1 MHARSITPSSNKII
15 SNLQGSVE
23 SLFKEIQILQSSATD
38 IHDAD
43 SLGAVEIALHKRA
56 TKLADIISAIKI
68 QEALNNNKLNEAEK
82 DLLKSHPG
90 KMKNMGR
97 RTVTIRMLGGT
108 LVTIE
113 VTYYHQKSDTKS
125 RSGKGFYP
133 KLLLLGIHEKCTP
146 ALSSRVSLFATAA
159 CSFEI

>member
-23 SLFKEIQILQSSATD
+23 SLLKEIQILQSSATD
-38 IHDAD
+38 IHDAN
-43 SLGAVEIALHKRA
+43 SLEAVEIALHKRT

-68 QEALNNNKLNEAEK
+68 EEALNSNKLNEAEQ

-113 VTYYHQKSDTKS
+113 VTYYLQKSDKKS

-133 KLLLLGIHEKCTP
+133 KLVVLGIHEKCTP
-146 ALSSRVSLFATAA
+146 ALSSRR
-159 CSFEI
+159 III